1 MPPLETEEE
10 AEKGMPKRAKSSSSS
25 SESDKERIEQ
35 RQKDAFE
42 KKVKQLKNGKKKD
55 ESSGSDSENI
65 GEGLRIMIP
74 NQLLT

>member
-10 AEKGMPKRAKSSSSS
+10 AEKGMSKRAKSSSSS

-35 RQKDAFE
+35 RQKDVFE
-42 KKVKQLKNGKKKD
+42 KKVKQLKNGKKKMNHQD
-55 ESSGSDSENI
+55 QTP
-65 GEGLRIMIP
+65 IP